1 MKKKNEESEVKMQQ
15 KKVRAKRKFF
25 LYAQGKGLVVM
36 SNEANSMPTFN
47 DGEALSFDTRAK
59 AMFARDFFL
68 KVNLAESIDIL
79 TKVA

>member
-1 MKKKNEESEVKMQQ
+1 MKERHNEKNTE

-47 DGEALSFDTRAK
+47 DGEALAFDTRAK

>member
-1 MKKKNEESEVKMQQ
+1 MKKQTEKNATQ
-15 KKVRAKRKFF
+15 KKERAKRKFF

>member
-1 MKKKNEESEVKMQQ
+1 MKARHNENKTAE

-36 SNEANSMPTFN
+36 SNGANSMPTFN
-47 DGEALSFDTRAK
+47 DGEALAFDTRAK

>member
-1 MKKKNEESEVKMQQ
+1 MKARHNENKTAE

-25 LYAQGKGLVVM
+25 LYAQGKGLLVM
-36 SNEANSMPTFN
+36 SKEANSMPTFN
-47 DGEALSFDTRAK
+47 DGEVLSFDTRAK

-68 KVNLAESIDIL
+68 KVNFAESIDIL

>member
-1 MKKKNEESEVKMQQ
+1 MKARHNENNTAE

-47 DGEALSFDTRAK
+47 DGEALAFDTRAK